1 MYVCPFKNSETLGE
15 KEYLLLSS
23 TLTVIS
29 WVRAAALYAAVNDCV
44 GLGNVRSSLAP
55 MFGSNKISVTA
66 PELARLTRPVGSAVK
81 YPCVVRTTNAPDKL
95 ASLLLKTASMFAEKG
110 EYSMDVSPKVTNK
123 SLALVRDTSAGVAKR
138 WKR

>member
-15 KEYLLLSS
+15 KEYLTLSS

-55 MFGSNKISVTA
+55 MFGLNAISVTA
-66 PELARLTRPVGSAVK
+66 ASEFARPVGTSVK

-95 ASLLLKTASMFAEKG
+95 ASLLLKTASMFA
-110 EYSMDVSPKVTNK
+110 
-123 SLALVRDTSAGVAKR
+123 
-138 WKR
+138 